1 MLPECLFENID
12 VEGLLCDEE
21 AISVVKEVYPGMEVV
36 CATSLPDIDDVPDS
50 EFDKNRMTIVMDKD
64 GVATRNPKLG

>member
-12 VEGLLCDEE
+12 VEGLLCEEE
-21 AISVVKEVYPGMEVV
+21 AISVVNEVFPGMEVV
-36 CATSLPDIDDVPDS
+36 CATSLPDSDLPDS
-50 EFDKNRMTIVMDKD
+50 EFDKNRMTIVMDEN